1 MSRLVVCATPVRFSM
16 LATLCVILVFSGCAT
31 VPETGRS
38 QLRLISA
45 EQEMKLGL
53 AEFNK
58 LKQSTPISRDTRLQ
72 TQLQQV
78 GRRIAAVAPL
88 AGAQWEFVLF
98 NKPDEANAFCL
109 PGGKVG
115 VYTGILGV
123 TQDAN
128 GLATVIGHEV
138 AHAVA
143 RHGAERA
150 SEQLLMQAGSQALD
164 IVMASSAPQWRGA
177 VLGAYGI
184 GGELGVVL
192 PHSRAQELEADR
204 IGLLYMARAG
214 YDPRSAVAF
223 WRRFGAYQEQRGVGR
238 PVEFLSTH
246 PLDQTRIRALEDF
259 MPQALAEYEKKR

>member
-1 MSRLVVCATPVRFSM
+1 MNSEKRRNSLLARLALMVPVLLS
-16 LATLCVILVFSGCAT
+16 LLSGCAT

-45 EQEMKLGL
+45 DQEMQLGV

-58 LKQSTPISRDTRLQ
+58 LKQSTPISRDSKLKG
-72 TQLQQV
+72 QLQKV
-78 GRRIAAVAPL
+78 GSRIATVAPL
-88 AGAQWEFVLF
+88 PQAQWEFVLF
-98 NKPDEANAFCL
+98 DKPGEANAFCL

-115 VYTGILGV
+115 VYTGILPI
-123 TQDAN
+123 TRDEN

-150 SEQLLMQAGSQALD
+150 SEQLLMNAGGKVLD
-164 IVMASSAPQWRGA
+164 VAVASRAPQWRGA

-204 IGLLYMARAG
+204 LGLLYMARAG
-214 YDPRSAVAF
+214 YDPRQAIEF
-223 WRRFGAYQEQRGVGR
+223 WRRFGDYQAQRGGGR
-238 PVEFLSTH
+238 PIEFLSTH
-246 PLDQTRIRALEDF
+246 PLDDTRIRALEGF
-259 MPQALAEYEKKR
+259 MEKALVEYRKGP